1 MMYMDHGPVLKDNY
15 EAWQLLYFRTIIALA
30 KLSLKFGILFSLFS
44 KWDLEKILASIH
56 FFIKKSFQQDPIGT
70 ICFRKYVR

>member
-44 KWDLEKILASIH
+44 K
-56 FFIKKSFQQDPIGT
+56 
-70 ICFRKYVR
+70 C